1 MSNKYIAAPSTHD
14 ESLTSD
20 KKTITASDIYDGAST
35 FKRGLDVVMIGGGGN
50 YLSQFQWISYAYDEP
65 TTTTERYRFYS
76 AANQGGT
83 VLATFT
89 FTYSDASKSTP
100 PNGSWS

>member
-1 MSNKYIAAPSTHD
+1 MSNKFISAPSIHD
-14 ESLTSD
+14 ETVAGD
-20 KKTITASDIYDGAST
+20 KKSVTASDVYDSGTT
-35 FKRGLDVVMIGGGGN
+35 FKRGLDVYMIGGGGN
-50 YLSQFQWISYAYDEP
+50 YLSQFQWVSYAYDEP
-65 TTTTERYRFYS
+65 TDMTERYRFYS

-89 FTYSDASKSTP
+89 FTYADSSKSTP